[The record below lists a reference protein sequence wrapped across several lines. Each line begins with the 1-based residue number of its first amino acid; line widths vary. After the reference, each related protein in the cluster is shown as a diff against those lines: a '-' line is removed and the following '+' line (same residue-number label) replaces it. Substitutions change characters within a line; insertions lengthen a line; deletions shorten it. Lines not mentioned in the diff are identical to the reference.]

1 MLLRV
6 PIFYDSFHCTAN
18 KCTDT
23 CCIGWEIDIDEKS
36 AKRYAKIKD
45 DFGNRLRNNIEDGHF
60 KLLPG
65 DRCPFLRQD
74 GLCDMICHLGESSLC
89 DICREHP
96 RFIEVYGDIMERG
109 LGLCCEEAVR
119 LLLEAKGTAT
129 SPIAFVERE
138 INDEPDDIP
147 DDAQEARDA
156 IFEERDYLFQILA
169 DRTRPF
175 NKRLIEMM
183 NFAVEASNIEFCEPN
198 DESGEKNYDCTTDDN
213 TKRISSTLLK
223 SWIEILGKGE
233 SFGPAW
239 DTAYQKLLLAS
250 KDTSIRASDSKV
262 SSIEL
267 FTEKDGE
274 KIIAYLLFRYYAK
287 SLFDGNS
294 LAKVQFALFFWI
306 MLQKFGGILAKNPDA
321 IPQTSPS
328 DASTAK
334 IEAIKLLS
342 KQTEY
347 SEEIMCILEEEFMK
361 NPIFSPENFKNI
373 LIL

>member
-1 MLLRV
+1 
-6 PIFYDSFHCTAN
+6 
-18 KCTDT
+18 
-23 CCIGWEIDIDEKS
+23 
-36 AKRYAKIKD
+36 
-45 DFGNRLRNNIEDGHF
+45 
-60 KLLPG
+60 
-65 DRCPFLRQD
+65 
-74 GLCDMICHLGESSLC
+74 
-89 DICREHP
+89 
-96 RFIEVYGDIMERG
+96 MERG
-109 LGLCCEEAVR
+109 LGLCCEETVR

-213 TKRISSTLLK
+213 PKRISSTLLK

-274 KIIAYLLFRYYAK
+274 KIIAYLLFRYYEK

-294 LAKVQFALFFWI
+294 LTKVEFALYFWI
-306 MLQKFGGILAKNPDA
+306 ILKKFGNILAATGNAKSSQANP
-321 IPQTSPS
+321 Q
-328 DASTAK
+328 TAK
-334 IEAIKLLS
+334 INAIKLLS

-347 SEEIMCILEEEFMK
+347 SEEIMELLETEFME
-361 NPIFSPENFKNI
+361 NPAFSPANFKRI
-373 LIL
+373 LME